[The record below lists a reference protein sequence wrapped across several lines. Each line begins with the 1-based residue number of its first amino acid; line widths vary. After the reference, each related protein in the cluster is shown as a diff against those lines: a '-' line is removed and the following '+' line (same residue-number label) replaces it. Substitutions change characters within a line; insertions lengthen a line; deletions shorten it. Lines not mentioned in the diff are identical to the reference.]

1 MTLGQRIQF
10 YRKQKGLSQE
20 SLGEALGVSRQA
32 VSKWEGDNGIPELST
47 LITMSRLF
55 SVTVGQLLGVED
67 MQEDKEN
74 HDKRRTAPL
83 EDCHVEDI
91 LRRYSE
97 EHAED
102 QRKQSRMQL
111 QWVLVAGAVLVGI
124 IIVLFAQ
131 IGSMRNTVN
140 LMQSN
145 LASLQ
150 VNVSNQQS
158 SLSGQI
164 RNTIYDV
171 LSEEAELLNTF
182 EWELTE
188 LHLDNETATI
198 RLSATMKTYEA
209 ESELQFYAN
218 LTKTDETTGQ
228 SVGEWVHGPDF
239 SAELTLPLNYST
251 DIGIRVKN
259 QNGDIQEQ
267 LVDRIHDLHPE
278 HFRLTAYNLTAP
290 FAISS
295 KFMGGSAS
303 TSRAEEVFVSISSP
317 HSEFVWPENAILTA
331 SLNGEEM
338 FREELQMQR
347 SERERH
353 IFLASIQDTY
363 FDVSMKNGDS
373 LEVTVTI
380 TDNFGRTEQFLDHIA
395 IRNGRIERAPA
406 AAPVNPIGN

>member
-20 SLGEALGVSRQA
+20 GLGEALGVSRQA

-47 LITMSRLF
+47 LISMSKLF

-67 MQEDKEN
+67 MQEERDNKS
-74 HDKRRTAPL
+74 TAT
-83 EDCHVEDI
+83 DMSRIEDI

-102 QRKQSRMQL
+102 QHRQGRTRF
-111 QWVLVAGAVLVGI
+111 QWVLAAGVVLVGI

-131 IGSMRNTVN
+131 IGSMRNTIN

-145 LASLQ
+145 LSSLQ

-171 LSEEAELLNTF
+171 LAEEAELLNTF
-182 EWELTE
+182 GWELTE

-198 RLSATMKTYEA
+198 RLNATMKTYEA
-209 ESELQFYAN
+209 GSELQFYAN
-218 LTKTDETTGQ
+218 WTKVDETTGQ
-228 SVGEWVHGPDF
+228 STGEWVHGPDF
-239 SAELTLPLNYST
+239 SAELTLPLNHST

-303 TSRAEEVFVSISSP
+303 TSRAEDVFVSISSP
-317 HSEFVWPENAILTA
+317 HCEFVWPENAILTA

-338 FREELQMQR
+338 FREELQLQR

-353 IFLASIQDTY
+353 IFLGSIQNTY
-363 FDVSMKNGDS
+363 FDVSMKNGDI
-373 LEVTVTI
+373 LEVAVTI
-380 TDNFGRTEQFLDHIA
+380 IDNFGRTEQFLDNIA
-395 IRNGRIERAPA
+395 IKNGRIERAPT
-406 AAPVNPIGN
+406 AAPVNPIGS